1 MYWKCVCVCVCLYVC
16 VIERE
21 RWRGKKGI
29 DLLTDGVKR
38 DRAKGSE
45 GWDWVKEEWK
55 WRGRARES
63 KGRRE
68 AACICVGSVSHAWL
82 LRTTL
87 LLIVCALIWVHLTC
101 STFFFLSFFLLLL
114 REAWTCREIRCMIHT
129 YAESK
134 ELQWSAQAGKISF
147 IWSHN
152 ILSLLFKAC
161 GSVVIHKLMIN
172 RGVLDISLV
181 WLCSSH
187 TLHNQNVCSL

>member
-1 MYWKCVCVCVCLYVC
+1 MYVLEVRVRVCVCLYVC

-101 STFFFLSFFLLLL
+101 STFFLSFFLSFVVKGG
-114 REAWTCREIRCMIHT
+114 MN
-129 YAESK
+129 
-134 ELQWSAQAGKISF
+134 LQ
-147 IWSHN
+147 
-152 ILSLLFKAC
+152 
-161 GSVVIHKLMIN
+161 
-172 RGVLDISLV
+172 RD
-181 WLCSSH
+181 
-187 TLHNQNVCSL
+187 TLHDSHLCWVKRAPVICTGR